1 MRCVLIGPTYPF
13 RGGISHY
20 TTLLC
25 QNLRQ
30 RHEVEFY
37 TFTRQYPSF
46 LFPGPTDRDPS
57 ELPLR
62 ADAIPLID
70 PVNPLTWLR
79 AARRIRDSRP
89 DLLIMQWWVPYWAPT
104 FATIAFLTRRFS
116 RTRILFICHNVVPH
130 ERGFADRLSARI
142 TLRHGHHFIVH
153 SQRDLVDLKAMLP
166 QAEGTRAALPICD
179 FFSNARLSQQEAKRE
194 LNVSGKKVLLFFG
207 FVRPYKGVEYIVRAM
222 PEILREVKAHLLI
235 VGEFWSPES
244 DYRTLID
251 QLGLSHAVS
260 IVNAYV
266 PNEEVALYFTAADL
280 VVLPY
285 LEATQSAVVPMAYW
299 FERPV
304 ITTRVGGLAEVVK
317 DGETGFL
324 VPPADSEA
332 LAAAIVRFF
341 GNRLEECFAANI
353 RNERQ
358 RFSWDRLV
366 DLIEVVGRVDHA
378 TEEVPCPAC

>member
-1 MRCVLIGPTYPF
+1 MKCVLIGPTYPF

-25 QNLRQ
+25 TSLRE
-30 RHEVEFY
+30 RHQVEFY
-37 TFTRQYPSF
+37 TFTRQYPPF
-46 LFPGPTDRDPS
+46 LFPGKTDRDPS
-57 ELPLR
+57 KLPLR

-79 AARRIRDSRP
+79 AARRIRDGEP
-89 DLLIMQWWVPYWAPT
+89 DLLIMQWWVPYWAPA
-104 FATIAFLTRRFS
+104 FATIAFLVRRFT

-153 SQRDLVDLKAMLP
+153 SHRDLVELKAMLP
-166 QAEGTRAALPICD
+166 QAEATRAALPICD
-179 FFSNARLSQQEAKRE
+179 FFTNARLSQQEAKRE
-194 LNVSGKKVLLFFG
+194 LNLSGKKVLLFFG

-244 DYRTLID
+244 DYRALID

-260 IVNAYV
+260 IVNRYV
-266 PNEEVALYFTAADL
+266 PNEEVAPYFTAADL

-285 LEATQSAVVPMAYW
+285 LEEATQSAVVPIAYG

-304 ITTRVGGLAEVVK
+304 LTTRVGGLAEVVK
-317 DGETGFL
+317 DGSTGFL
-324 VPPADSEA
+324 VPPGDSRA
-332 LAAAIVRFF
+332 LAQTVVSFF
-341 GNRLEECFAANI
+341 REELGQQFSANI
-353 RNERQ
+353 QEER
-358 RFSWDRLV
+358 RRLSWDGLV
-366 DLIEVVGRVDHA
+366 HLIETLVLADGKESDS
-378 TEEVPCPAC
+378 